1 MPLLFI
7 KHIWG
12 EGKIQP
18 VFAVKNINAGYGD
31 VVIVHDVSIYVNEGE
46 IVAVVGPNGSGKS
59 TLLKSIL
66 GFARL
71 FQGKVVY
78 CGEDITGIAS
88 DRAVSMG
95 IGYVPQVNN
104 VFPNLTISE
113 NLDMGAYH
121 RKGRA
126 SIKAGIREIFE
137 MFPELEVRKNALAGN
152 LSGGERQM
160 LAIARAMMAQ
170 PKVLLL
176 DEPLAS
182 LSPKPVSVIL
192 SKLGK
197 IKETG
202 TAIIIVEQNVRKA
215 LSVSSRGYVLV
226 EGTCA
231 MEGEASSLFAEESS
245 KQRFLG
251 LEAKGIDTDLASRH
265 N

>member
-1 MPLLFI
+1 
-7 KHIWG
+7 
-12 EGKIQP
+12 
-18 VFAVKNINAGYGD
+18 VKVD
-31 VVIVHDVSIYVNEGE
+31 EGE
-46 IVAVVGPNGSGKS
+46 IVAIVGPNGSGKS

-71 FQGKVVY
+71 FQGKVLY
-78 CGEDITGIAS
+78 CGKDITGVVS
-88 DRAVSMG
+88 DRAIKMG
-95 IGYVPQVNN
+95 IGYVPQMNN
-104 VFPNLTISE
+104 IFPNLTISE

-126 SIKAGIREIFE
+126 SIKAGLREIFE
-137 MFPELEVRKNALAGN
+137 MFPELGVRKNALAEN

-182 LSPKPVSVIL
+182 LSPRPVSVIL
-192 SKLGK
+192 SKLEK
-197 IKETG
+197 IREIG
-202 TAIIIVEQNVRKA
+202 TAIIIVEQSVKKA

-231 MEGEASSLFAEESS
+231 MEGEANSLFAEESS
-245 KQRFLG
+245 KQRYLG
-251 LEAKGIDTDLASRH
+251 LEAKGY
-265 N
+265 

>member
-1 MPLLFI
+1 MA
-7 KHIWG
+7 
-12 EGKIQP
+12 P
-18 VFAVKNINAGYGD
+18 VFMVENINAGYGD
-31 VVIVHDVSIYVNEGE
+31 VVIVHDVSVKVDEGE
-46 IVAVVGPNGSGKS
+46 IVAIVGPNGSGKS

-71 FQGKVVY
+71 FQGKVSY
-78 CGEDITGIAS
+78 CGKDITGVAS
-88 DRAVSMG
+88 DRAIKMG

-104 VFPNLTISE
+104 IFPNLTITE

-126 SIKAGIREIFE
+126 SVKAGIREILE

-182 LSPKPVSVIL
+182 LSPRPVSIIL
-192 SKLGK
+192 SKLGR

-202 TAIIIVEQNVRKA
+202 TAIVMVEQNVKKA

-226 EGTCA
+226 EGACA
-231 MEGEASSLFAEESS
+231 MQGDAASLFAEESS
-245 KQRFLG
+245 KQRYLG
-251 LEAKGIDTDLASRH
+251 LEAKGY
-265 N
+265 